1 MKLLLVSSF
10 SLSQILLRVET
21 GTSGPRNLRQK
32 YLESQQ
38 GGYRGEKCAM
48 AVADDHKDL
57 QVFKSDLIHPVTSLV
72 AHHINDEA
80 IMVCWGMHNILNV
93 IFSTNIGIS
102 EHNLTIFDSHS
113 IHGIKIQGNNVI
125 IFGNR
130 SLAFYKIVQSEQK
143 YALQQ
148 AFNLEH
154 NFDDYILDVSLIADT
169 HNAIQYVLVGF
180 AHNFIDI
187 YSYNYLMEC
196 LTRPK
201 ELSRVQCPENS
212 CVLFSLS
219 FSLVQFN
226 SLNNEENICIRI
238 ASGTAFGKI
247 VLWQFILNVVD
258 ITMVECNI
266 NHYLVDHEGV
276 VFNIRW
282 SNDCTK
288 IASVSDDRTVR
299 VFDTTLG
306 IQIYVGWGHI
316 SRVWDVIFIENSKK
330 CNSLIATAGEDG
342 TIRLWNYT
350 AKDENGCIVTMKGYS
365 TDAWRISSYMK
376 GEVLITGGNDGAIKS
391 WPLSHHFESSSENKD
406 SIFKSAI
413 IPPWPVSTGR
423 NTGVCSIR
431 VCHSGNWIIVAT
443 NAGNI
448 WLIDARNVNESREIE
463 FKWINLLDLGLTI
476 VSADV
481 IFQSTIFHNS
491 PITQELSDSNET
503 ALVLYIIVSYFKP
516 AGEAS
521 IIAIYHDN
529 INGFTTK
536 YTTWK
541 ASDMRIINIW
551 CLHDY
556 NDFNGTKYFLSSSTQ
571 GECKLWS
578 VGETMD
584 QSVAL
589 FHANCGTFNKQFAT
603 SSMLLKFNSHELQLF
618 IGDCKGGITI
628 FYLICNGKI
637 EYEVEKISYIPK
649 MHTKEPVSYLK
660 SLECNDPTGFISV
673 GHDGILN
680 IFTLNKDKEWS
691 RINTHSCLPIK
702 SITNAFYSNGS
713 LYVCGYHGN
722 LFIIQDVTKAYQLF
736 CVNGGSWKRPH
747 YLRILDSDSAIPK
760 VMFVMSTAGKDNTSV
775 MQYVSTTDISVDMTI
790 PIHLGHCFLSR
801 VGYCATIITRNS
813 QKYIVIGGE
822 EGLIKIV
829 TGKTKDQKSKVL
841 HSLSMPNGASSRTL
855 ANSYSAA
862 CDTGILIS
870 GGSKLMY
877 SIWLYHN
884 GIPDIGYLDNI
895 FCCVASGTTWTKATQ
910 DHRILSISTVSL
922 YNGLFLIFFCD
933 SRGIVSI
940 NIFDPCDNTITS
952 KEELE
957 LDDHPVLCSNI
968 ILLKE
973 SDEDI
978 VAILGL
984 FGDTSGNVF
993 ITLSGDRNGINGDSQ
1008 LLFRYNAHTA
1018 GANAICSTVQQIA
1031 PNQWH
1036 LLLCSGG
1043 DDQAICVLSCIILMT
1058 GKNTYDIQLLALH
1071 RYESLSGSAI
1081 KGVKF
1086 FSKNETLFLCNVG
1099 YDRRLYFWSVQAY
1112 VDYTLRSDI
1121 IPFKCNGIDLPVTIV
1136 DKKDTLLMKWANG
1149 SIVNVADIGDMACDE
1164 SLGSVDIAVVGEGI
1178 QTFSL

>member
-1 MKLLLVSSF
+1 
-10 SLSQILLRVET
+10 
-21 GTSGPRNLRQK
+21 
-32 YLESQQ
+32 
-38 GGYRGEKCAM
+38 M
-48 AVADDHKDL
+48 AVACGHRDL
-57 QVFKSDLIHPVTSLV
+57 QVLKNDLIHPVTAIV
-72 AHHINDEA
+72 AHHINDQT
-80 IMVCWGMHNILNV
+80 IMVCWGMHNILTV
-93 IFSTNIGIS
+93 VFSTNTGIS

-113 IHGIKIQGNNVI
+113 IHGIKVQGNNVI

-130 SLAFYKIVQSEQK
+130 SLAFYKIVLGEQK
-143 YALQQ
+143 YWLQQ
-148 AFNLEH
+148 AFTLEH
-154 NFDDYILDVSLIADT
+154 NFDDYILDVSLVADN

-187 YSYNYLMEC
+187 YPYNQLMEC
-196 LTRPK
+196 MTRPK
-201 ELSRVQCPENS
+201 ELNRIQCPENS

-226 SLNNEENICIRI
+226 WLNNEENLCIRI

-247 VLWQFILNVVD
+247 VSWQFILNMID
-258 ITMVECNI
+258 ITKVESNI
-266 NHYLVDHEGV
+266 NHCFVDHEGV

-282 SNDCTK
+282 SDDCTK
-288 IASVSDDRTVR
+288 IASVSDDRSVR

-306 IQIYVGWGHI
+306 IQIFTGWGHI
-316 SRVWDVIFIENSKK
+316 SRVWDVIFIENSRK
-330 CNSLIATAGEDG
+330 CNPLIATAGEDG

-350 AKDENGCIVTMKGYS
+350 VKDESSCIVTMKGYS
-365 TDAWRISSYMK
+365 ADVWRISSYMK

-391 WPLSHHFESSSENKD
+391 WPLSHHFESSSENTD
-406 SIFKSAI
+406 SNIKSVI
-413 IPPWPVSTGR
+413 IPPWPASTGR

-431 VCHSGNWIIVAT
+431 VSHNGNWIIVAT

-448 WLIDARNVNESREIE
+448 WLIDTRNVNESREID

-481 IFQSTIFHNS
+481 IFQSTMFQHS
-491 PITQELSDSNET
+491 SRTQALSDSDET
-503 ALVLYIIVSYFKP
+503 APISYVIVSHFKP

-536 YTTWK
+536 YITWK

-556 NDFNGTKYFLSSSTQ
+556 NDFNGTNYFLSSSTQ

-578 VGETMD
+578 VDETMGK
-584 QSVAL
+584 SIAL
-589 FHANCGTFNKQFAT
+589 LHTNCGTFNKQFAT
-603 SSMLLKFNSHELQLF
+603 SSMLLKYNSHELQLF

-628 FYLICNGKI
+628 FYLRCNDAI
-637 EYEVEKISYIPK
+637 EFMVEKKSYIPK
-649 MHTKEPVSYLK
+649 MHTKEPVSCLK
-660 SLECNDPTGFISV
+660 SLRSNDSTGFISM

-680 IFTLNKDKEWS
+680 IFTLNKGGEWN
-691 RINTHSCLPIK
+691 RINTHSCSPIK
-702 SITNAFYSNGS
+702 SITNAFYSNES

-722 LFIIQDVTKAYQLF
+722 VFIIQDVTKAYQLF
-736 CVNGGSWKRPH
+736 SVNGGSWKRPH
-747 YLRILDSDSAIPK
+747 SLRIVDSESAMPK
-760 VMFVMSTAGKDNTSV
+760 VMFIMSTAVNSNTSV
-775 MQYVSTTDISVDMTI
+775 LQYVTTTNINVNITM

-813 QKYIVIGGE
+813 QKYIVVGGE
-822 EGLIKIV
+822 EGSIKIV
-829 TGKTKDQKSKVL
+829 TRKTNHQKSKVL

-855 ANSYSAA
+855 ANSYSTA
-862 CDTGILIS
+862 CNIGILIS

-884 GIPDIGYLDNI
+884 GIPEIGYLDNI

-910 DHRILSISTVSL
+910 DHRILSISTISL
-922 YNGLFLIFFCD
+922 YNDSFLIFFCD
-933 SRGIVSI
+933 SRGVVSI
-940 NIFDPCDNTITS
+940 NIFDTSDSTITS

-973 SDEDI
+973 SNEDI
-978 VAILGL
+978 VAILGI
-984 FGDTSGNVF
+984 FGDTSGNIFV
-993 ITLSGDRNGINGDSQ
+993 TLSGDRNGINGDSQ

-1018 GANAICSTVQQIA
+1018 GANAVCSTVQHIA

-1036 LLLCSGG
+1036 LLVCSGG
-1043 DDQAICVLSCIILMT
+1043 DDQAICVLSGIILMT
-1058 GKNTYDIQLLALH
+1058 GENTYDIQLFALH

-1086 FSKNETLFLCNVG
+1086 FSKNENLFLCNVG
-1099 YDRRLYFWSVQAY
+1099 YDRRLYFWNAQAY
-1112 VDYTLRSDI
+1112 IDHTLRSHVI
-1121 IPFKCNGIDLPVTIV
+1121 RYKCSGIDLPINIV
-1136 DKKDTLLMKWANG
+1136 DKNDCLLMQWVDG
-1149 SIVNVADIGDMACDE
+1149 CIVNVADIGDMSCDE